1 MEHQRH
7 GPLDPVLAGS
17 QRFGGDVA
25 GLSRPLVEPH
35 DAAAIDQ
42 IRVQRI
48 GRHKAVFVGAHPHPV
63 AEGDLAA
70 VAAAGDANGAA
81 FLLAA
86 IDPIG
91 ELLVGEDMIELRGGL
106 VVPAAPR
113 AAAVDADGGALIR
126 RVDHDFRRLRVD
138 PHPLIIIAAGRPL
151 VRDPS
156 LAAILR
162 SIGGG
167 VGEEDE
173 IFVRRVHDDFAIAAV
188 WPPDAPVGADQR
200 PMRAAIVGA
209 VDATVLHG
217 VDHGIDAVRIAWC
230 HANTGEAQALCCARQ
245 PAGELAPARTAV
257 GRLVDAAVGA

>member
-7 GPLDPVLAGS
+7 GPFDPVFAGS
-17 QRFGGDVA
+17 QRFRGDVA
-25 GLSRPLVEPH
+25 GLPCPPIEPH

-42 IRVQRI
+42 IGVQRI
-48 GRHKAVFVGAHPHPV
+48 GRHKAIFVGAHPHPV

-70 VAAAGDANGAA
+70 VAAAGDADGTA
-81 FLLAA
+81 FLLAT

-91 ELLVGEDMIELRGGL
+91 KLLVGGDMIELRGGL
-106 VVPAAPR
+106 VVPAAPG
-113 AAAVDADGGALIR
+113 AAAIHGDGGALVGG
-126 RVDHDFRRLRVD
+126 VDHDVRRFRID
-138 PHPLIIIAAGRPL
+138 PHALIIIAAGRAL
-151 VRDPS
+151 VRCPV